1 MTKKPE
7 RVRRVAKRVLVF
19 VAALLIT
26 VTTVVVWSTRTVLN
40 SDRFATTI
48 ESSLNDERVTN
59 ALATYITGQITTA
72 IDLEQIAR
80 DLIPGERDLLAAPF
94 AREAE
99 NFINTR
105 VLAIVESDQFAKWF
119 TTVVSKAHDAAIH
132 IAKGGSGPV
141 INAEDG
147 SVVINVAPAIGAVLT
162 QLGAD
167 GLVDRLANMPK
178 LEDNPEVADVITR
191 IATALNIQIPDDFGQ
206 ITVMQSDTLS
216 RLQDTFRT
224 FRILVWVLLLVSLV
238 IVVAAVL
245 IADDRRRARID
256 LGIGVIVANVIV
268 WILFARIGAKET
280 EGHPAAAAIVEV
292 LRDSLLHALL
302 ISSLIAALV
311 VIVEWYRRPSVTP
324 AVESLVET
332 PPLEPHCSNP
342 TAPNPHRQ
350 LDPA

>member
-26 VTTVVVWSTRTVLN
+26 VTTMVAWSTRTVLN

-48 ESSLNDERVTN
+48 ESSLNDQRVTN

-72 IDLEQIAR
+72 INVEQIAR
-80 DLIPGERDLLAAPF
+80 DLIPGERDLLAAPL
-94 AREAE
+94 AQEAE
-99 NFINTR
+99 KFINTR

-132 IAKGGSGPV
+132 VVKGKSGPV

-178 LEDNPEVADVITR
+178 LEDNPEIADVITR
-191 IATALNIQIPDDFGQ
+191 IATALNIQIPDNFGQ

-216 RLQDTFRT
+216 RVQDTFRT

-245 IADDRRRARID
+245 ISDDRRKALID
-256 LGIGVIVANVIV
+256 MGIGVIVANAIA

-311 VIVEWYRRPSVTP
+311 VIVEWYRRPSEMP
-324 AVESLVET
+324 AVEA
-332 PPLEPHCSNP
+332 PPVDASPGELPPPESPPSP
-342 TAPNPHRQ
+342 
-350 LDPA
+350 DPV